1 MPDSEQSQLADRLNR
16 LFEDV
21 RPESRG
27 GRRWTNDEVAAA
39 VKAAEPAIRVS
50 GAYLSALRTGAK
62 RRPSTDLLAALAR
75 FFGVSVDYFVGGDTA
90 RTDTEAELARV
101 AENLGVRR
109 LALRALELSPEGLA
123 AVTKIIEQVIELDAK
138 QTEGPKSTVD
148 D

>member
-1 MPDSEQSQLADRLNR
+1 MPDGEQPLLADRLNR

-21 RPESRG
+21 RPAGRT

-39 VKAAEPAIRVS
+39 VKAARPGIRVS

-62 RRPSTDLLAALAR
+62 RRPSTDLLAELAR
-75 FFGVSVDYFVGGDTA
+75 FFGVSVDHFVRGDVV
-90 RTDTEAELARV
+90 RTEAEAELARV

-123 AVTKIIEQVIELDAK
+123 AVTKIMEQVIELDAK
-138 QTEGPKSTVD
+138 AVEERD
-148 D
+148 

>member
-1 MPDSEQSQLADRLNR
+1 
-16 LFEDV
+16 
-21 RPESRG
+21 
-27 GRRWTNDEVAAA
+27 VATA
-39 VKAAEPAIRVS
+39 VKLAVPTIRVS

-62 RRPSTDLLAALAR
+62 RRPSTELLAALAR
-75 FFGVSVDYFVGGDTA
+75 FFGVSVDYFVTGET

-138 QTEGPKSTVD
+138 SAEEKG
-148 D
+148 

>member
-1 MPDSEQSQLADRLNR
+1 MPDGEQSLLADRLNR

-21 RPESRG
+21 RPEGRA
-27 GRRWTNDEVAAA
+27 GRRWTNDEVATA
-39 VKAAEPAIRVS
+39 VKAAAPDIRVS

-62 RRPSTDLLAALAR
+62 RRPSTELLAALAK
-75 FFGVSVDYFVGGDTA
+75 FFGVSVDYFVGGQSH
-90 RTDTEAELARV
+90 TDAEAELARV

-138 QTEGPKSTVD
+138 QAED
-148 D
+148 RD

>member
-1 MPDSEQSQLADRLNR
+1 MSDEQSLLADRLNR

-21 RPESRG
+21 RPAGRA
-27 GRRWTNDEVAAA
+27 GRRWTNEEVANA
-39 VKAAEPAIRVS
+39 VKLAEPAIRVS

-62 RRPSTDLLAALAR
+62 RRPSTELLAALA
-75 FFGVSVDYFVGGDTA
+75 GVSVDYFVTGEL
-90 RTDTEAELARV
+90 RTDTTAELARV

-138 QTEGPKSTVD
+138 SGEEPS
-148 D
+148 